1 MNKSAM
7 RRSVFSCVFVG
18 LLALL
23 AGCTAPL
30 VLPDDEEKKDSTNV
44 NPSGIDYDSIQV
56 VSLGTRADP
65 YSVLEALK
73 VAPASDV
80 WVEGVVVGFVKGTS
94 ASASAVF
101 SLSDKSAINQSNLLL
116 ADTLTT
122 DYRRC
127 LAIRLANGTEERS
140 ELNLYENPS
149 VMHQRLKVHGNL
161 TQYLSITGV
170 KEVEEFVLG
179 EDDNPG
185 ENQGNGND
193 NPQNPNENPS
203 DSPFRANTIDEPVSV
218 AEVVAY
224 VDSMHSLPHA
234 EQGFTDHA
242 WVSGYIVGYHVVK
255 GNSFRFGRTDSEKN
269 DDIMIADSIGETNS
283 SLVVV
288 LEIEEGEVYNATNLS
303 DNPTN
308 LYRRLTVYGT
318 ISDHRNHKTKY
329 PCVDNIPTSATFK
342 NGAPT
347 FRLWD

>member
-7 RRSVFSCVFVG
+7 RRSVCSVVFVG

-30 VLPDDEEKKDSTNV
+30 VLPDDEEKKDSTDV

-56 VSLGTRADP
+56 VSLGTRTDP
-65 YSVLEALK
+65 YSVLEAWK

-80 WVEGVVVGFVKGTS
+80 WVEGIVVGFVKGTS

-101 SLSDKSAINQSNLLL
+101 SLSDKSAIKQSNLLL

-127 LAIRLANGTEERS
+127 IAIRLANGSEERS

-170 KEVEEFVLG
+170 YEVEEFVLG
-179 EDDNPG
+179 NDDNPE

-224 VDSMHSLPHA
+224 VDSMQTLLRVERSYSD
-234 EQGFTDHA
+234 EV
-242 WVSGYIVGYHVVK
+242 WVTGYIVGYYNKSPQFDKTGYEFNVMLADSAALTEKNQIVVVK
-255 GNSFRFGRTDSEKN
+255 LTK
-269 DDIMIADSIGETNS
+269 
-283 SLVVV
+283 
-288 LEIEEGEVYNATNLS
+288 GEVRDAVNLK
-303 DNPTN
+303 DNPAN
-308 LYRRLTVYGT
+308 LYRHLTIHGRVNEEYGELP
-318 ISDHRNHKTKY
+318 SL
-329 PCVDNIPTSATFK
+329 DNVAESATYA
-342 NGAPT
+342 NGSPT
-347 FRLWD
+347 YRLWN